1 MAWPPGRVNA
11 RDQPLIAAAPVLA
24 MVRLSVRPLFQALTV
39 SVTRHVPESG
49 GVVGEVVGGV
59 VGEVVGGVVGEVVG
73 GVVGGVVVP
82 PLRPKN
88 AIAYAAMPLD
98 GRLCPAPWMLY
109 ASTSR

>member
-39 SVTRHVPESG
+39 SVTRHVPEPG

-59 VGEVVGGVVGEVVG
+59 VGE
-73 GVVGGVVVP
+73 VVGGVVVP